1 MGISPQDFGASFKGF
16 LDQMSAAAPTEE
28 PIFRRRLR
36 EHFASEPKEFP
47 TLSEKFPAH
56 DHASLHA
63 ALEAEFQGDDCSVAT
78 HGVINPHPYMPASLS
93 MLAAPGKAGLMGGEG
108 PAEGPVEYVNIKLE
122 DDHVVA
128 CVQSGL
134 FLVKRG
140 GEPLAILIAGPAKE
154 FHPMPQVS
162 IQVMAPGPDVA
173 ERFLAGLRTAMRKRN
188 VYRGHVISLAQT
200 PMGGIE
206 VKFHSLPHVSR
217 ENIIL
222 PQGLLERIERQTVR
236 FSELSEK
243 LIAAGRHLKRG
254 ILLHGPPGT
263 GKTLTAMY
271 VARAIQNRTV
281 LLLTG
286 RGQGMIEQSCALARS
301 LQPAIVILEDVDL
314 VAEERT
320 RPGAAC
326 AGPLLFE
333 LLNQMDGLADDA
345 DVLFLLTTNRPDILE
360 PALAARP
367 GRVDQAIEIP
377 LPDAQC
383 RQRLFELYADK
394 LTLGNINWPS
404 FVQRTD
410 GASAAFIREMMRKA
424 ALFAADES
432 SDTVEDRHLDEA
444 IHELVVEGGSL
455 TQSLLG
461 FASAKNMA
469 GRDGN

>member
-1 MGISPQDFGASFKGF
+1 MAISPSDFGASFKTF
-16 LDQMSAAAPTEE
+16 LDQMSSVAPVEE

-36 EHFASEPKEFP
+36 DHFRCEPNQLP
-47 TLSEKFPAH
+47 TLGEKFAVF
-56 DHASLHA
+56 DHVNLHF
-63 ALEAEFQGDDCSVAT
+63 ALEAEFGQTDCSVEAF
-78 HGVINPHPYMPASLS
+78 GVINPHPYMGATLS
-93 MLAAPGKAGLMGGEG
+93 MLMATGGQEG
-108 PAEGPVEYVNIKLE
+108 VEEGPVEYANVTL
-122 DDHVVA
+122 DGDRVVA

-140 GEPLAILIAGPAKE
+140 DESLAVLVSGPARE
-154 FHPMPQVS
+154 YQPMAQVS
-162 IQVMAPGPDVA
+162 VQVMAPSRTLA
-173 ERFLAGLRTAMRKRN
+173 EEFLAGLRTAMRKRN
-188 VYRGHVISLAQT
+188 VYRGHVISLSESRT
-200 PMGGIE
+200 GNMEI
-206 VKFHSLPHVSR
+206 KFHKLPGVSR
-217 ENIIL
+217 QNIIL
-222 PQGLLERIERQTVR
+222 PIGLLERIERQTVR

-243 LIAAGRHLKRG
+243 LVAAGRHLKRG

-271 VARAIQNRTV
+271 VARAIRDRTV

-286 RGQGMIEQSCALARS
+286 RGQGMIEQSCALART

-367 GRVDQAIEIP
+367 GRVDQAVEIP
-377 LPDAQC
+377 LPDAEC
-383 RQRLFELYADK
+383 RQRLFDLYSDK
-394 LTLGNINWPS
+394 LALGKVNRET
-404 FVQRTD
+404 FVQRTE

-432 SDTVEDRHLDEA
+432 SATVEDRHLDEA
-444 IHELVVEGGSL
+444 VHELVIEGGSL
-455 TQSLLG
+455 TQRLLG
-461 FASAKNMA
+461 FASTDAEV
-469 GRDGN
+469 